1 MLDIVASEA
10 LGRLFSIACGFDMAS
25 TTGVFL
31 MDPSALK
38 TVLVWGGG
46 ELLVLQLGSVPG

>member
-1 MLDIVASEA
+1 MASEA
-10 LGRLFSIACGFDMAS
+10 LGQLFSIACGFDMAS
-25 TTGVFL
+25 MTGVFL

-38 TVLVWGGG
+38 TVLVWEGG